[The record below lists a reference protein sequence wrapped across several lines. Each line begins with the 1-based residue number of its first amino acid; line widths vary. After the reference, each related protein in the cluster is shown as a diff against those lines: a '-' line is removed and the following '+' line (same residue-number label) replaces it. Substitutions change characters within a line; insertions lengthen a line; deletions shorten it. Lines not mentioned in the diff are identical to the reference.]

1 MGNSTLAGASSF
13 CCSSSSVTAGA
24 VRAAAAERLVS
35 HAAATAAGAPASCA
49 DCRHSGLD
57 APGAVQDAGGSK
69 ASTSST
75 YCPSDVSDSS
85 SCGDSSN
92 NSSSCCSE
100 GNAAHGLTATPAA
113 QAGGQHY
120 QVQQQRTPE
129 CPCQPRKVS
138 FDCTTQQQ
146 RKATP
151 VCVAA
156 LKAAAAAGSRA
167 TPPQQRHQPAQQ
179 RVSSPGF
186 VLTAGGACAGS
197 DTAQGASLSAA
208 AVEPRRADSSDVP
221 QTKQLH
227 LLPAL
232 SEPMMVGVSA
242 GSSSAG
248 CVASATTAAE
258 NHVPACG
265 NSGCAACADGCQQ
278 AEHTSYSAPT
288 HTGPLQEAVSAGHSR
303 SLGTLPAPSR
313 ARRVV
318 ELGCSS
324 SSAAGQRKPPL
335 LKANS
340 TAAAAQGPAGNIPS
354 PKSVLLVA
362 ASPPKPAML
371 LQRIRSLTQRERRR
385 HSVDLTDVT
394 LATAQAADAGPGS
407 GSEPAPGVDLSAAP
421 SPPPPEL
428 SSPPRHMPR
437 ARPAAGAGL
446 ASPLAALSK
455 LTGFLSPPSAP
466 FSVRAAAAR
475 SQSACCS
482 APCCEQTQPLAG
494 PQHKAG
500 SCQAQRGAA
509 CAEGGTAALMV
520 GLAGTGCAGVAD
532 GLAWEGHGLISPS
545 RGCSSAK
552 GVCMKVG

>member
-1 MGNSTLAGASSF
+1 M
-13 CCSSSSVTAGA
+13 TAGA

-35 HAAATAAGAPASCA
+35 HTAAIAAGAPASCA

-57 APGAVQDAGGSK
+57 AAPGAVQDAGGTK

-75 YCPSDVSDSS
+75 YCPSDGSDSS

-92 NSSSCCSE
+92 NGSSCCSL
-100 GNAAHGLTATPAA
+100 GNAADGSPATPAA
-113 QAGGQHY
+113 QAGGQQY

-129 CPCQPRKVS
+129 CPCQPRKVA

-146 RKATP
+146 QHKATP

-179 RVSSPGF
+179 QRVSSPGF
-186 VLTAGGACAGS
+186 VLTAGAACAGS

-208 AVEPRRADSSDVP
+208 AVEQPHPADSSDVP

-232 SEPMMVGVSA
+232 SEPMMVEVRA
-242 GSSSAG
+242 GSSHAG
-248 CVASATTAAE
+248 CAASATTAAG

-265 NSGCAACADGCQQ
+265 NYSGCTACADGCEQ
-278 AEHTSYSAPT
+278 AEYTSYSAPT
-288 HTGPLQEAVSAGHSR
+288 HTGPLQQAFSAGHLR
-303 SLGTLPAPSR
+303 SLGTLAAPSR
-313 ARRVV
+313 ACRVV
-318 ELGCSS
+318 ELGCSSS

-340 TAAAAQGPAGNIPS
+340 TAAAAAQGSAGNIPS
-354 PKSVLLVA
+354 PKSGLLGA

-371 LQRIRSLTQRERRR
+371 LQRIRSLAQRERRH
-385 HSVDLTDVT
+385 HSVDLTSVT
-394 LATAQAADAGPGS
+394 LATAHAAVAGPDG
-407 GSEPAPGVDLSAAP
+407 EPAP

-428 SSPPRHMPR
+428 SSPPRHIMPR
-437 ARPAAGAGL
+437 SRPAAGAGL

-455 LTGFLSPPSAP
+455 LAGFLSPPSAP
-466 FSVRAAAAR
+466 SSVLRGAAAR

-482 APCCEQTQPLAG
+482 APCCDQAQPLAG
-494 PQHKAG
+494 AQHKAG
-500 SCQAQRGAA
+500 SCQAQRGTA

-545 RGCSSAK
+545 RGCRSAK